1 MLLSGVVGS
10 TAYGLAGPGSDVAR
24 LGRFAVPTISLLG
37 LERPVESRVTT
48 SPDVTLH
55 EAGKAARLI
64 LVCNPTAAEL
74 LWLPDDLYETRTAL
88 GDDAIG
94 LRGAFLSAKRTRDAY
109 LGYATQQFR
118 KLMAQADGRAPTR
131 TAARTA
137 KHARHLMRLVEQG
150 FELYTKGFMRIR
162 LDDPDRYQ
170 GFGERVAADPHV
182 VGKRTASA
190 RAQVR
195 HIRSY
200 YLFLAL
206 AQRLRPTAVWPVR
219 VGRKRLLARLCGRVV
234 PAAVSALSDEG
245 CRVARTSERQLAGIR
260 GGCVEGWLEEVQ
272 GCLGPPDRK
281 HPVGGWERVA
291 AALGAQPPAD
301 FVRFADSYGACIIKH
316 FLYVNHPQSRDLD
329 TLEVFKVSS
338 DLLRWLREAEDA
350 RERIPYPLMGEPGAC
365 CSGAIPMSVTTASC
379 GVSMTALDGWWT
391 SGTARASGTNLGSR
405 SASGWC
411 GRCAAS

>member
-1 MLLSGVVGS
+1 
-10 TAYGLAGPGSDVAR
+10 
-24 LGRFAVPTISLLG
+24 
-37 LERPVESRVTT
+37 
-48 SPDVTLH
+48 
-55 EAGKAARLI
+55 
-64 LVCNPTAAEL
+64 
-74 LWLPDDLYETRTAL
+74 
-88 GDDAIG
+88 
-94 LRGAFLSAKRTRDAY
+94 
-109 LGYATQQFR
+109 
-118 KLMAQADGRAPTR
+118 
-131 TAARTA
+131 
-137 KHARHLMRLVEQG
+137 MRLVEQG
-150 FELYTKGFMRIR
+150 FELYTTGFLRIR
-162 LDDPDRYQ
+162 LDDLDRYQ

-206 AQRLRPTAVWPVR
+206 AQRLRPTAGPVR

-245 CRVARTSERQLAGIR
+245 CRVGRTSERQLAGIR

-291 AALGAQPPAD
+291 EALGAQPPAD

-338 DLLRWLREAEDA
+338 DFLRLLREAEDA
-350 RERIPYPLMGEPGAC
+350 RERIPYPLMGEPGGMLQWGHTDVGDYC
-365 CSGAIPMSVTTASC
+365 FLRRV
-379 GVSMTALDGWWT
+379 DD
-391 SGTARASGTNLGSR
+391 GSR
-405 SASGWC
+405 WVVDIWYREGEWHESGLTFSEWMVREVRGVVGTCNVLRFSALLPLYESVC
-411 GRCAAS
+411 